1 MRARQ
6 LGVGLLMAVLLV
18 LTVAAF
24 AVLVAASQSGG
35 DIQATDANADSLQ
48 ALYLA
53 ETGLERQLK
62 RFAAG
67 VAPPSLAACTSL
79 GDDPGTVPVEATH
92 TITDLSTIG
101 LGTTAYSI
109 TFVNGVMTDFGGA
122 APLRSN
128 TQCRITVTA
137 RVIASNVTRTIQA
150 IVDRNL
156 LDGADNPYFDN
167 PVTAALAPSGWT
179 GLTPANAFAP
189 NGGPDGTAP
198 NCRRSAWT
206 ARNNPVAVGNDRRAT
221 ANAAVQITVAPGSR
235 TDVWFHRRVITRG
248 ADCGAALP
256 GAGPAAAAWPAVC
269 GASGNDSS
277 VCIRMVGIGGA
288 GNWAVVSH
296 VNTAGAGI
304 AACPSTFNPCQTNYQ
319 AGAPGT
325 KLTGFVLLAGATS
338 ITQIQYWLRLQN
350 AGRKELFV
358 DGIEAVNPSAVGAG
372 YVKVWRDCSTVA
384 NPVTCV

>member
-6 LGVGLLMAVLLV
+6 RGAGLLIVVLLV

-35 DIQATDANADSLQ
+35 DIHATDANADSLQ
-48 ALYLA
+48 ALFLA
-53 ETGLERQLK
+53 ETGVERALK
-62 RFAAG
+62 RFATGTACN
-67 VAPPSLAACTSL
+67 ALA
-79 GDDPGTVPVEATH
+79 E

-101 LGTTAYSI
+101 LGTTGYSI
-109 TFVNGVMTDFGGA
+109 TLSNGVTTDFAGA
-122 APLRSN
+122 ALLPN
-128 TQCRITVTA
+128 TQCRIAVTA
-137 RVIASNVTRTIQA
+137 RVVASNVTRTIQA

-156 LDGADNPYFDN
+156 LEGADNANFDN
-167 PVTAALAPSGWT
+167 PITAGLTPSGWT
-179 GLTPANAFAP
+179 AINPATAFAP

-206 ARNNPVAVGNDRRAT
+206 ARDNPGAPADDRRAT
-221 ANAAVQITVAPGSR
+221 ASAAVQITVTPGSR

-248 ADCGAALP
+248 ANCGAALP
-256 GAGPAAAAWPAVC
+256 GAGPAAGAWPGVC

-277 VCIRMVGIGGA
+277 VCIRLLGTGGA
-288 GNWAVVSH
+288 TDWAVASH
-296 VNTAGAGI
+296 ANAAGAGV
-304 AACPSTFNPCQTNYQ
+304 AACPSTFSPCQTNYQ

-325 KLTGFVLLAGATS
+325 KLTGFVLMPGATS

-350 AGRKELFV
+350 GGRKELFL
-358 DGIEAVNPSAVGAG
+358 DGIEVTNPTATGAA

>member
-1 MRARQ
+1 MKASQ
-6 LGVGLLMAVLLV
+6 HGAGMLIVVVLL
-18 LTVAAF
+18 LTAAAF

-48 ALYLA
+48 ALFLA
-53 ETGLERQLK
+53 DTGVERALK
-62 RFAAG
+62 RFATGTACG
-67 VAPPSLAACTSL
+67 ALA
-79 GDDPGTVPVEATH
+79 E

-109 TFVNGVMTDFGGA
+109 TLGNGVMTDFAGA
-122 APLRSN
+122 ALLPN
-128 TQCRITVTA
+128 TQCRVAVTA

-156 LDGADNPYFDN
+156 LEGQDNPNFDN
-167 PVTAALAPSGWT
+167 PINAGLTPSGWT
-179 GLTPANAFAP
+179 GINPATAFAA

-206 ARNNPVAVGNDRRAT
+206 ARDNPGAAGNDRRAT
-221 ANAAVQITVAPGSR
+221 ANAAVQITVTAGSV
-235 TDVWFHRRVITRG
+235 TNVTFHRRVITR
-248 ADCGAALP
+248 AANCGAALP
-256 GAGPAAAAWPAVC
+256 AAGPAAGAWPAVC
-269 GASGNDSS
+269 GASGLASS
-277 VCIRMVGIGGA
+277 VCVRMVGTGGV
-288 GNWAVVSH
+288 GQWAAASH
-296 VNTAGAGI
+296 ANTAGAGI

-325 KLTGFVLLAGATS
+325 KISINVPMTGATS
-338 ITQIQYWLRLQN
+338 LTQIQYWLRLQN
-350 AGRKELFV
+350 AGRKELFL
-358 DGIEAVNPSAVGAG
+358 DGIEATNPTAVGAA